1 MSKPESSR
9 SQTPKSGASRR
20 RQRMIR
26 FRGVSQRRV
35 TPIPRCPAAGV
46 GIDRVNRRWHCPVDD
61 PGRSTRKLSF
71 MEAFFTATSAS
82 AVTGLSLFP
91 ISTDLTIWG
100 QLILLLL
107 VQIGGVGLI
116 VVVVL
121 VFRLIGRQVTLGE
134 RLAVTSSLGLDRP
147 EEIALIMVRAIGLM
161 LAIEGVG
168 AFLLFLHWRISGIVP
183 PVKRLIMLFFTPSRP
198 IAMPVLIF
206 FMACPSIRMGS
217 QPIH

>member
-1 MSKPESSR
+1 MPVAL
-9 SQTPKSGASRR
+9 QLVVGLIVLIAIGTALLL
-20 RQRMIR
+20 
-26 FRGVSQRRV
+26 
-35 TPIPRCPAAGV
+35 IPGT
-46 GIDRVNRRWHCPVDD
+46 
-61 PGRSTRKLSF
+61 STRKLSF

-91 ISTDLTIWG
+91 ISSDLTIWG
-100 QLILLLL
+100 QMILLLL

-116 VVVVL
+116 VAVVM

-168 AFLLFLHWRISGIVP
+168 ATLLFLHWRISGIVP
-183 PVKRLIMLFFTPSRP
+183 PGKAAFYAIFHAVTAYCNAGFDLFYGLPEYPNGIPTDPLSLI
-198 IAMPVLIF
+198 I
-206 FMACPSIRMGS
+206 MGG
-217 QPIH
+217 